1 MPIKVVE
8 LFAGVGG
15 FRIGLEGYP
24 KREDS
29 NYEVVWSN
37 QWEPSTKRQHANEVY
52 KNRWPNAN
60 HSDKNI
66 EEVIDS
72 EFNNIPDHD
81 LLVGGF
87 PCQDYSVAT
96 TLKNSKGLIGKKG
109 VLWWSIEAILRR
121 KAENKPKYLMLENV
135 DRLLKSPS
143 KQKGRDFAVMLASL
157 NNLGYAVEWRVINA
171 AEYGMP
177 QRRRRIFF
185 LAYRNDTEI
194 YNRILET
201 ENRENWLDSDGI
213 IATVFPVCEI
223 NKSIKKGIVEGDL
236 INISDEFNLG
246 EKNSPFEN
254 SGLMI
259 NGEFITVKTKPN
271 YNGLKQTLGSKL
283 INIKEVSEAYF
294 IAEEDINKP
303 KGWKYLKGSKKE
315 IRETK
320 EGFKYNYSEGSM
332 IFPDA
337 LDNASRTII
346 TGEGGKSPSR
356 FKHVVEQ
363 NGKLRRLTPKEL
375 ERLNMF
381 PDNHTELEGITD
393 TKRAFFMGN
402 ALVVGIVEKLGEEL
416 SERINANV
424 NQEQFAYRITIR

>member
-1 MPIKVVE
+1 MPIRVVE

-24 KREDS
+24 RRDDA
-29 NYEVVWSN
+29 NYQVVWSN
-37 QWEPSTKRQHANEVY
+37 QWEPSTKTQHANMVY
-52 KNRWPNAN
+52 ENRWPNAI
-60 HSDKNI
+60 HCGENI
-66 EEVIDS
+66 EDVIENNFEV
-72 EFNNIPDHD
+72 IPDHD

-121 KAENKPKYLMLENV
+121 KAENRPQYLMLENV

-143 KQKGRDFAVMLASL
+143 KQRGRDFAVMLASL

-177 QRRRRIFF
+177 QRRRRVFF
-185 LAYRNDTEI
+185 LAYRNDTDI
-194 YNRILET
+194 FNKILET
-201 ENRENWLDSDGI
+201 ENREDWLDSDGV
-213 IATVFPVCEI
+213 IATAFPVREI
-223 NKSIKKGIVEGDL
+223 SEPVTRGNVEGDL
-236 INISDEFNLG
+236 INISEEFNLG

-254 SGLMI
+254 CGLMI
-259 NGEFITVKTKPN
+259 NGEFITAKTKPD

-283 INIKEVSEAYF
+283 INIQEVPKEFF
-294 IAEEDINKP
+294 IPEEDIHKP
-303 KGWKYLKGSKKE
+303 KGWKYLKGSKSE
-315 IRETK
+315 IRQTK
-320 EGFKYNYSEGSM
+320 EGFKYNYGEGSM

-363 NGKLRRLTPKEL
+363 NGKYRRLTPKEL

-381 PDNHTELEGITD
+381 PDDHTELDGITD

-402 ALVVGIVEKLGEEL
+402 ALVVGIVKKLGEEL
-416 SERINANV
+416 SDRINANV
-424 NQEQFAYRITIR
+424 NQEQFA

>member
-1 MPIKVVE
+1 MPIRVVE

-24 KREDS
+24 KRDDA
-29 NYEVVWSN
+29 NYNVVWSN
-37 QWEPSTKRQHANEVY
+37 QWEPSTKAQHANMVY
-52 KNRWPNAN
+52 ENRWPNTN
-60 HSDKNI
+60 HCGENI
-66 EEVIDS
+66 EDVI
-72 EFNNIPDHD
+72 ENNFDVIPDHD

-121 KAENKPKYLMLENV
+121 KAENRPRYLMLENV

-143 KQKGRDFAVMLASL
+143 KQRGRDFAVMLASL

-177 QRRRRIFF
+177 QRRRRVFF

-201 ENRENWLDSDGI
+201 ENREDWLDSDGI
-213 IATVFPVCEI
+213 IATAFPVREI
-223 NKSIKKGIVEGDL
+223 SEPIKRGNVEGDL
-236 INISDEFNLG
+236 INISEKFNLG

-259 NGEFITVKTKPN
+259 NGEFITVKTKPD
-271 YNGLKQTLGSKL
+271 YNGLRQTLGSQL
-283 INIKEVSEAYF
+283 INIEDVPEEYF
-294 IAEEDINKP
+294 ISDEDIHKL
-303 KGWKYLKGSKKE
+303 KGWKYLKGSKSE
-315 IRETK
+315 IRQTK

-363 NGKLRRLTPKEL
+363 NGRLRRLTPVEL

-381 PDNHTELEGITD
+381 PDNHTKLNGITD

-402 ALVVGIVEKLGEEL
+402 ALVVGIVKKLGEEL
-416 SERINANV
+416 SQRVDANI
-424 NQEQFAYRITIR
+424 NQEQFA